1 MRTRVEEKEG
11 LAQYLE
17 LGNSSTN
24 NSYSD
29 QADRQLRVQQMHEVS
44 VPIYWAYVN
53 IFWF

>member
-29 QADRQLRVQQMHEVS
+29 QADRQLRVQQMHEVRI
-44 VPIYWAYVN
+44 VLPFLRIN
-53 IFWF
+53 IFK